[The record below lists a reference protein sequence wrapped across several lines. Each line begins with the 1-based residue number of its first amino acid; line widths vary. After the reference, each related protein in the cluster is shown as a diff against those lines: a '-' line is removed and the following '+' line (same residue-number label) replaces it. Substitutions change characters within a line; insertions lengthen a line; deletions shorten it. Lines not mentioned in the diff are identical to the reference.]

1 MSTEG
6 PVLVTENIEFNF
18 EKRPSFFNNGHAQG
32 NFAVDGPAVKTQL
45 FKVHSN
51 VDAEICLLKA
61 EHVVGA

>member
-32 NFAVDGPAVKTQL
+32 NFAVDGPPVKTQL
-45 FKVHSN
+45 FEFHSN
-51 VDAEICLLKA
+51 VDVEICLLKA
-61 EHVVGA
+61 EHLVGA